1 MAPIQFP
8 QVPPYTG
15 QRLRWPAGLTH
26 LPQAPRQPATLPGT
40 PKQGAAWTSC

>member
-1 MAPIQFP
+1 MHPIQFP

-26 LPQAPRQPATLPGT
+26 LPQAPAQPPAKPAN
-40 PKQGAAWTSC
+40 PAQAAA